1 MTMQDAVI
9 TAPGAPTGTPRIT
22 GTLLKLTD
30 TIAAGL
36 LAADLAVVIYS
47 VLARSLFT
55 APVRMGRRRR
65 MRADG

>member
-1 MTMQDAVI
+1 MHEATSTLPGVHI
-9 TAPGAPTGTPRIT
+9 TAARRIT
-22 GTLLKLTD
+22 GLLLVVTD

-55 APVRMGRRRR
+55 APV
-65 MRADG
+65 